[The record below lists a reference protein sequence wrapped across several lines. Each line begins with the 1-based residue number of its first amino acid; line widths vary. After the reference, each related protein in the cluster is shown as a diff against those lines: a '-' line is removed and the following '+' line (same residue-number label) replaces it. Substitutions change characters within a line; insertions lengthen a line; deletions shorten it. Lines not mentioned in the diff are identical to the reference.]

1 MVKGLSFK
9 ILNEQG
15 KYLFDILESISI
27 TKYNWQCIDAEV
39 YDNRYENL
47 FNKDTIN
54 GEELNRIISK
64 QNYYIV
70 NIQLE
75 AYEKIEDRK
84 EIKLYTDFIKSDCEI
99 MLCIYDSEFCEI
111 YFKNE
116 ELLNK
121 EYKILEKKNF
131 NPVYITEKNIR
142 ERISIF

>member
-1 MVKGLSFK
+1 MIKGLSFR

-15 KYLFDILESISI
+15 KYLFEILENISI

-39 YDNRYENL
+39 YNNRCENL
-47 FNKDTIN
+47 FNKDTIS
-54 GEELNRIISK
+54 GKELDRIISK

-75 AYEKIEDRK
+75 AYEKIENRNA
-84 EIKLYTDFIKSDCEI
+84 IKLYRDFIKSNCEI

-121 EYKILEKKNF
+121 EYKILKEKNF